1 MSTVQCRFAGVTML
15 QQFADR
21 VVDKM
26 ADFGPVQQRK
36 MFGGSGLFY
45 RNIMFA
51 IAVNDQ
57 LYFKADAETRR
68 LFEARGLE
76 RFSYQQQGQTFFLDF
91 YHAPAEVFS
100 DSAVMTRWVRQALA
114 SAERAHQAHAA

>member
-1 MSTVQCRFAGVTML
+1 ML
-15 QQFADR
+15 RLFADR

-26 ADFGPVQQRK
+26 TDMGSIQQRK
-36 MFGGSGLFY
+36 MFGGSGLFHQ
-45 RNIMFA
+45 NLMFA

-57 LYFKADAETRR
+57 LYFKVDAETRQV
-68 LFEARGLE
+68 FEARGLE

-100 DSAVMTRWVRQALA
+100 NAGIMAQWAKQAFL
-114 SAERAHQAHAA
+114 SAERAHREHAA